1 VGIKKLRL
9 KLALTSR
16 SSFANF
22 FRQEKVSKGVMMMS
36 NVLGII
42 IGVVVIIIGLVLLG
56 VWWSSFAIMF
66 KGIFPILLILIGA
79 GALIYFISEIKSKLE
94 ISKEEKT
101 IPEQK

>member
-1 VGIKKLRL
+1 
-9 KLALTSR
+9 
-16 SSFANF
+16 
-22 FRQEKVSKGVMMMS
+22 MMS
-36 NVLGII
+36 NILGII

-56 VWWSSFAIMF
+56 AWWSSFAIMF

-101 IPEQK
+101 TPEQK

>member
-1 VGIKKLRL
+1 VRI
-9 KLALTSR
+9 
-16 SSFANF
+16 
-22 FRQEKVSKGVMMMS
+22 VS

-42 IGVVVIIIGLVLLG
+42 IGVVVIIIGLVLLCT
-56 VWWSSFAIMF
+56 WWSSFVVMF

-101 IPEQK
+101 TSEQK

>member
-1 VGIKKLRL
+1 
-9 KLALTSR
+9 
-16 SSFANF
+16 
-22 FRQEKVSKGVMMMS
+22 MMVS

-56 VWWSSFAIMF
+56 TWWSSFVVMF